1 MPTGLDKRWMRLH
14 GNWRRS
20 LTQARS
26 SHSRK
31 SNALK
36 ITKYGHSCLH
46 VVDGSAS
53 ILIDPGSFSQGFET
67 LSGLT
72 AVLITHQHADHVDQ
86 QRLTGLLRANPDA
99 TLYAD
104 SGSAEALAAAG
115 ISASTVATGDV
126 LDVGPRVEVFAGHHA
141 VVHGDIP
148 LISNACYFISGRLLH
163 PGDSLTVIDHKV
175 EILALPTS
183 APWMAVKEAVEYFRA
198 VDPAVAI
205 PIHDKVMAN
214 PAMVYGILTKL
225 GPSTARWLNLDDGH
239 FEIL

>member
-1 MPTGLDKRWMRLH
+1 M
-14 GNWRRS
+14 
-20 LTQARS
+20 
-26 SHSRK
+26 
-31 SNALK
+31 K

-104 SGSAEALAAAG
+104 GDSAEVLSGAG
-115 ISASTVATGDV
+115 ITATTVATGDV
-126 LDVGPRVEVFAGHHA
+126 LDVGTRVEVFAGSHA
-141 VVHGDIP
+141 TIHADLP
-148 LISNACYFISGRLLH
+148 AISNACYFSAVGCCIPATASRSS
-163 PGDSLTVIDHKV
+163 PQKV

-198 VDPAVAI
+198 VDPAIAI
-205 PIHDKVMAN
+205 PIHEKVMAN
-214 PAMVYGILTKL
+214 PAMVYGMLTKL